1 MSSVVKNEP
10 ARKERTWF
18 RFVHPLLPI
27 SFLLFG
33 IAAFLFRGEG
43 GPCSSVPLLA
53 LPLYL
58 GIIIG
63 IILSI
68 IRAFTPAAR
77 HESMDKPKPE

>member
-1 MSSVVKNEP
+1 V
-10 ARKERTWF
+10 
-18 RFVHPLLPI
+18 I
-27 SFLLFG
+27 FG

-43 GPCSSVPLLA
+43 GPCSSVPILA

-68 IRAFTPAAR
+68 IRAFTPSTR
-77 HESMDKPKPE
+77 HETTDNPKPE